1 MQERRK
7 KEEKYSNKWIK
18 RQSEREQK
26 LNQMV
31 ESMMQLG
38 SPHSTVL
45 RSRRHEELR
54 ESDAIRDRKKG
65 ISS

>member
-1 MQERRK
+1 MQT
-7 KEEKYSNKWIK
+7 
-18 RQSEREQK
+18 EREQK
-26 LNQMV
+26 GNQMV
-31 ESMMQLG
+31 ESMMQLR

-54 ESDAIRDRKKG
+54 ESDAVRGQKQG